1 MLERD
6 GFIDYLEGIVANIDD
21 ETTKGI
27 AKLAI
32 DKGIESLSEKQK
44 YVLEKG
50 LSDYVMLECP
60 DCGDSIEFD
69 NMEIDKYNGRCSYCQ
84 NRYEKIMSE

>member
-1 MLERD
+1 MLERE
-6 GFIDYLEGIVANIDD
+6 GFIDYLENIVKNIDD

-27 AKLAI
+27 AKLAVDRGI
-32 DKGIESLSEKQK
+32 DSLSDKQK

-60 DCGDSIEFD
+60 DCGEQIEFD
-69 NMEIDKYNGRCSYCQ
+69 NMEIDMFNGRCSYCQ
-84 NRYEKIMSE
+84 NRYERIMSE